1 MRKKLTILV
10 LALTLAAGTHI
21 GLIAPKAVSA
31 DTCQTICFQDPELGL
46 CCSSCCGVS
55 PGHVICS
62 PGACGL

>member
-10 LALTLAAGTHI
+10 LVLTLAVGAQI
-21 GLIAPKAVSA
+21 GLLAPKAVPA

-46 CCSSCCGVS
+46 CCSTCCGS